1 MKKLLTFAAVA
12 ALTFA
17 SYGVYSTFSTPSAMA
32 TEQAATK
39 GPIYKLSAVE
49 KAAGQEMMTDFS
61 WKEGDK
67 TVSLSSVGK
76 GKVIFLNFW
85 ATWCPPCRKEIPD
98 IVAISKEMKNV
109 VVVGVAL
116 ERGGTAK
123 LEDFIDKNNISYVN
137 IVSEDNTV
145 LGKLME
151 AYGGIQYVPTTF
163 IIANGKIVSKIVGG
177 STKDAFMKEIKKA
190 S

>member
-1 MKKLLTFAAVA
+1 MKAFLTLSA
-12 ALTFA
+12 ALVLACT
-17 SYGVYSTFSTPSAMA
+17 SYGVYSIVDTPVAMA
-32 TEQAATK
+32 KEQSKAK
-39 GPIYKLSAVE
+39 GQIHKLVSVE
-49 KAAGQEMMTDFS
+49 KATGKDVMTDFS

-67 TVSLSSVGK
+67 TVSLSTVGK
-76 GKVIFLNFW
+76 GKVVFLNFW

-98 IVAISKEMKNV
+98 IVEISNEMKNV

-123 LEDFIDKNNISYVN
+123 LEDFIDKNNIPYAN
-137 IVSEDNTV
+137 IIAEDNETMK
-145 LGKLME
+145 KLAE

-177 STKDAFMKEIKKA
+177 NSKESFMNEIKKA
-190 S
+190 L